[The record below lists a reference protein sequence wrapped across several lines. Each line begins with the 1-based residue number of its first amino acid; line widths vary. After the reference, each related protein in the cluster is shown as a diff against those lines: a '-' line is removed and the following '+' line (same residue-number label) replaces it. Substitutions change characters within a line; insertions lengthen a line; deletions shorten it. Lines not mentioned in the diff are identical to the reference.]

1 MRIFVI
7 TLSVILV
14 LTSDIY
20 ASGAFPL
27 YDDSTILIG
36 SNTTARKY
44 DVGYNEIVD
53 ANSHTDPWIPENNT
67 GILIP
72 TSWLLPKVLDD
83 GIIIN
88 LAGMR
93 LYNFFS
99 LKGLKY
105 VSTYPIGIGVQGF
118 NTPTGKFRITK
129 KIKSPV
135 WYVPD
140 IIREAN
146 PELPAFVP
154 DGPDNPLGG
163 YWLQLSVSGYGIH
176 GTNRPYGIGRKISHG
191 CIRLYP
197 EDIKTLFEF
206 IKPGTTVRIINEPVK
221 AGMYGNKVY
230 IEIHRSERKDSELLR
245 LSGKKT
251 RQETPVEICRYSTY
265 DTGS

>member
-36 SNTTARKY
+36 SNTTYTIKNKETLIELARKY

-72 TSWLLPKVLDD
+72 TSWSV
-83 GIIIN
+83 
-88 LAGMR
+88 
-93 LYNFFS
+93 
-99 LKGLKY
+99 KGLKY

-135 WYVPD
+135 WYIPD
-140 IIREAN
+140 IIREED

-154 DGPDNPLGG
+154 AGPDNPLGG
-163 YWLQLSVSGYGIH
+163 YWLQLSVDGYGIH

-197 EDIKTLFEF
+197 EDIETLYKF
-206 IKPGTTVRIINEPVK
+206 IKPETAVRIINEPVK

-230 IEIHRSERKDSELLR
+230 IVSILNL
-245 LSGKKT
+245 
-251 RQETPVEICRYSTY
+251 
-265 DTGS
+265 